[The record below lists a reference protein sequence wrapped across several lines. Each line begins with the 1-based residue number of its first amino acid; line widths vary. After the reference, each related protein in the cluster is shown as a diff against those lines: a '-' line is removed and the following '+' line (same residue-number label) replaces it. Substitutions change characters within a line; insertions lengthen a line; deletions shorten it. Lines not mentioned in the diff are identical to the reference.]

1 MDDGGTD
8 SALVDRQNFSHRLLP
23 VRPTFWVKISREWVH
38 CRGVGVTCKVLPGG
52 LAGQK
57 TYQDT

>member
-23 VRPTFWVKISREWVH
+23 VRPTFWVKISRKWVH

-52 LAGQK
+52 LAE
-57 TYQDT
+57 